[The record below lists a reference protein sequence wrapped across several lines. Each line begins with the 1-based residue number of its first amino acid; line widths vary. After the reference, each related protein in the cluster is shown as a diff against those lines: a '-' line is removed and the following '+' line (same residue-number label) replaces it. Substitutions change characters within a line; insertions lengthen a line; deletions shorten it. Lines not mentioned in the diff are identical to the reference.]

1 MKSFLKENF
10 VLVLGISLP
19 MLLVIGVMALQ
30 SVTRAVTE
38 PPQYSV
44 LFTHGANHYSKE
56 SYDFEIDD
64 EGRLEI
70 AFSVDEDMDQRYKK
84 SKLEME
90 LFLYDPKTLETVKY
104 KLEAPEDYED
114 GETISINVPEE
125 LSDLRFSDKET
136 SPDGYIFDRRTRNSS
151 GGLFTEMFGYRR
163 YRNNMA
169 LIKGGYAHDIPD
181 APSYYNTQFIGWV
194 KHD

>member
-30 SVTRAVTE
+30 SVTRAITE
-38 PPQYSV
+38 PPQYGV
-44 LFTHGANHYSKE
+44 LFTHGGNYASKQTF
-56 SYDFEIDD
+56 DFDIEDNGQLSISF
-64 EGRLEI
+64 EL
-70 AFSVDEDMDQRYKK
+70 DEDLNDNHLR
-84 SKLEME
+84 SVLEMT
-90 LFLYDPKTLETVKY
+90 LYYYDPKEGSVSKF
-104 KLEAPEDYED
+104 KLEAPKDYEKD
-114 GETISINVPEE
+114 REYSIEAPAA
-125 LSDLRFSDKET
+125 LAALRFDDSET

-169 LIKGGYAHDIPD
+169 LIKGGYVHDIPD

>member
-30 SVTRAVTE
+30 SLTRAVTE
-38 PPQYSV
+38 PPQYGV
-44 LFTHGANHYSKE
+44 LFTHGGSYASKQSFDFDIQDDGQLTIIFELGDNLNENHLRSE
-56 SYDFEIDD
+56 
-64 EGRLEI
+64 
-70 AFSVDEDMDQRYKK
+70 
-84 SKLEME
+84 LEMT
-90 LFLYDPKTLETVKY
+90 LYHYDPKEGSVSKF
-104 KLEAPEDYED
+104 KLEAPKDFEKDREY
-114 GETISINVPEE
+114 SIEAPSA
-125 LSDLRFSDKET
+125 LAALRFDDSET
-136 SPDGYIFDRRTRNSS
+136 SPDGYIFDRKARNSS

-163 YRNNMA
+163 YRNDMA
-169 LIKGGYAHDIPD
+169 LIKGGYTHDIPD